1 MQPRPFPPSG
11 RSGWYAT
18 VACPHR
24 RVRRA
29 PGSANPEPARRATV
43 VQSSIG
49 KGRPVVKK
57 LILATLVA
65 AAAAILVA
73 SVAPTQYS
81 DGSKAKGSSAPQ
93 AGYAA
98 PQAQAQPQKQR
109 AYSGSGN
116 VIQAQQAPAT
126 QQQGNAYGQS
136 GQAGVYGQS
145 GGQQSGAGAYGASG
159 TSASSGS
166 VSASQSASSG
176 KKIKLVTSLT
186 GGEEVPGPA
195 DKGGTGQ
202 AWVTVDGNKVCWKVT
217 WSGLSSQPA
226 IASHIHFGA
235 KGVDQSCTTVQ
246 DVAVLNGLR
255 NNPQNYYV
263 NVHTKQFPKGAIRGQ
278 LALDNGQL
286 ALTGSSR
293 TPALLGVGFAVVAT
307 GLALLTMFRYRPRRL
322 AVGGAHA
329 RRR

>member
-1 MQPRPFPPSG
+1 M
-11 RSGWYAT
+11 
-18 VACPHR
+18 
-24 RVRRA
+24 
-29 PGSANPEPARRATV
+29 
-43 VQSSIG
+43 
-49 KGRPVVKK
+49 KK

-73 SVAPTQYS
+73 SVAPTRYG
-81 DGSKAKGSSAPQ
+81 DGSKAKQSSAPQ

-98 PQAQAQPQKQR
+98 PQAQPQKQS

-116 VIQAQQAPAT
+116 VIQAQQAPAA
-126 QQQGNAYGQS
+126 QQQGTAYGQS

-145 GGQQSGAGAYGASG
+145 GGQSGAGAYGSSG

-166 VSASQSASSG
+166 AGASQAVASG

-195 DKGGTGQ
+195 DKAGTGQ
-202 AWVTVDGNKVCWKVT
+202 SWVTVDGSKVCWKVT
-217 WSGLSSQPA
+217 WSGLSSSPA
-226 IASHIHFGA
+226 ISSHIHFGA
-235 KGVDQSCTTVQ
+235 KGVAGNIVVPFFGDARKASGKGVDQSCTTVQ

-255 NNPQNYYV
+255 TNPQNYYV

-278 LALDNGQL
+278 LALDNGNGRL
-286 ALTGSSR
+286 ALTGGSR
-293 TPALLGVGFAVVAT
+293 TPTLLGFGLGVAAT

>member
-1 MQPRPFPPSG
+1 M
-11 RSGWYAT
+11 
-18 VACPHR
+18 
-24 RVRRA
+24 
-29 PGSANPEPARRATV
+29 
-43 VQSSIG
+43 
-49 KGRPVVKK
+49 VKK

-65 AAAAILVA
+65 TAAAILVA
-73 SVAPTQYS
+73 SVAPTHYS
-81 DGSKAKGSSAPQ
+81 DGSRAKQSSASQ

-98 PQAQAQPQKQR
+98 PQAQPQKQS

-116 VIQAQQAPAT
+116 VIQAQQAPAA

-136 GQAGVYGQS
+136 GQAGAYGQS
-145 GGQQSGAGAYGASG
+145 GGQSGAGAYGSSGTSASSG
-159 TSASSGS
+159 STSASSGS
-166 VSASQSASSG
+166 VSASQAVPTG

-202 AWVTVDGNKVCWKVT
+202 AWVTVDGSKVCWKVT
-217 WSGLSSQPA
+217 WSGLSSNPA
-226 IASHIHFGA
+226 IGSHIHFGA
-235 KGVDQSCTTVQ
+235 KGVAGNIVVPFFGDARKASGKGVDQSCTTVQ

-255 NNPQNYYV
+255 SNPQNYYV

-286 ALTGSSR
+286 ALTGSR
-293 TPALLGVGFAVVAT
+293 TPTLLGAGLGVAAT

>member
-1 MQPRPFPPSG
+1 
-11 RSGWYAT
+11 
-18 VACPHR
+18 
-24 RVRRA
+24 
-29 PGSANPEPARRATV
+29 
-43 VQSSIG
+43 
-49 KGRPVVKK
+49 VVKK

-81 DGSKAKGSSAPQ
+81 DGSKAKRSSAPQ

-98 PQAQAQPQKQR
+98 PQTQAQPQKQR

-176 KKIKLVTSLT
+176 KKLKLVTSLT

-226 IASHIHFGA
+226 TASHIHFGA
-235 KGVDQSCTTVQ
+235 KGVAGNIVVPFFGDARKASGKGVDQSCTTVQ

-255 NNPQNYYV
+255 TNPQNYYV

-278 LALDNGQL
+278 LALDNGNGRL
-286 ALTGSSR
+286 ALTGGSR
-293 TPALLGVGFAVVAT
+293 TPTLLGFGLGVAAT

>member
-18 VACPHR
+18 VACTHR
-24 RVRRA
+24 CVRRA

-81 DGSKAKGSSAPQ
+81 DGSKAKRSSAPQ

-98 PQAQAQPQKQR
+98 PQTQAQPQKQR

-116 VIQAQQAPAT
+116 VIQAQQAPAA

-136 GQAGVYGQS
+136 GQAGAYGQS
-145 GGQQSGAGAYGASG
+145 GGQSGAGAYGSSGTSASSG
-159 TSASSGS
+159 STSASSGS
-166 VSASQSASSG
+166 VSASQAVPTG
-176 KKIKLVTSLT
+176 KK
-186 GGEEVPGPA
+186 
-195 DKGGTGQ
+195 
-202 AWVTVDGNKVCWKVT
+202 
-217 WSGLSSQPA
+217 
-226 IASHIHFGA
+226 
-235 KGVDQSCTTVQ
+235 
-246 DVAVLNGLR
+246 
-255 NNPQNYYV
+255 
-263 NVHTKQFPKGAIRGQ
+263 
-278 LALDNGQL
+278 
-286 ALTGSSR
+286 
-293 TPALLGVGFAVVAT
+293 
-307 GLALLTMFRYRPRRL
+307 
-322 AVGGAHA
+322 
-329 RRR
+329 